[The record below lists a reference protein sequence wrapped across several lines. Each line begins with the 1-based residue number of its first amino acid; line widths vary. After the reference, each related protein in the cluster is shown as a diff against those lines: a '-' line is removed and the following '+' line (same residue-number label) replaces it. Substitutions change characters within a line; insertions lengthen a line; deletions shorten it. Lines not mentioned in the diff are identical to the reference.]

1 MSEMVNEMAYERA
14 DAIDRCAS
22 LGKLFIEH
30 FRKICTSNDNDTKKH
45 WAKEMQSWLDDVKD
59 IVLKQNKKQITFSQ
73 LIDWFFT
80 KGSSVDVIF
89 KDDETLQDNYNE
101 FLKNVSK
108 DFNVSQALIDSKL
121 LTEDRIMSEEIKYVF
136 KAFPDGG
143 GDYGVFPRG
152 VEPTE
157 ENAVI
162 ILSRMNR
169 YFPWEV
175 YVNGEVR
182 KDLSRKLPSDNNIKD
197 IKEFIMSH
205 LDEFLEEETVEE
217 SVITEA
223 PDDDGIMSDDELDA
237 QDQKE
242 RDEFEARLKARRDK
256 VAQQRAERDAKV
268 ARDNELKAQAQ
279 EKAKAIGDD
288 WSFDNLFDK
297 LVPQSGK
304 CDTLAGEL
312 VRAVNKIDYRWYN
325 DGDRFF
331 EDYGIE
337 TCGQPA
343 YFLAMFEHE
352 DETPFWDM
360 FIVCGEDNKDEDE
373 YSNWLNKLRDFVAD
387 YINTHQELLAMDTD
401 DMYDVDRDDV
411 ENWLDENN
419 LIPTYDIDASIP
431 PELDAH
437 IEAGNIDERDLRYE
451 VESWIEDIGGNRYDS
466 VDVSWGSVYVNG
478 CNKNVYDELDGNLY
492 RWLEQYA
499 EDLTEEY
506 GDPNEVEDEDDW
518 AEEIASE
525 LGQDVDMVQNIL
537 DTHSFDSYEDA
548 IEYIKE
554 LIEEEGETDE
564 E

>member
-1 MSEMVNEMAYERA
+1 MA
-14 DAIDRCAS
+14 
-22 LGKLFIEH
+22 
-30 FRKICTSNDNDTKKH
+30 
-45 WAKEMQSWLDDVKD
+45 
-59 IVLKQNKKQITFSQ
+59 
-73 LIDWFFT
+73 
-80 KGSSVDVIF
+80 
-89 KDDETLQDNYNE
+89 
-101 FLKNVSK
+101 
-108 DFNVSQALIDSKL
+108 
-121 LTEDRIMSEEIKYVF
+121 EEIKYVF

-143 GDYGVFPRG
+143 GDYGVFQKG
-152 VEPTE
+152 AEATE

-162 ILSRMNR
+162 ILSRMNK

-175 YVNGEVR
+175 YVNGKKR
-182 KDLSRKLPSDNNIKD
+182 SDLHNKLYDGIASDSIKD
-197 IKEFIMSH
+197 IKEYLMSH
-205 LDEFLEEETVEE
+205 LDEFLEEEKVEE

-312 VRAVNKIDYRWYN
+312 VRAVNKIDYRWWN

-343 YFLAMFEHE
+343 YFLAKFEHE

-373 YSNWLNKLRDFVAD
+373 YGEWVNKLREFVAD

-401 DMYDVDRDDV
+401 DMYDVDSDDV

-431 PELDAH
+431 DELQAH
-437 IEAGNIDERDLRYE
+437 LDAGNIDERDLRYE
-451 VESWIEDIGGNRYDS
+451 VESWVEDIGGNRYDS

-478 CNKNVYDELDGNLY
+478 CNKNIYDELDGGSTLY
-492 RWLEQYA
+492 KWLEDYA
-499 EDLTEEY
+499 EELTDEY

-554 LIEEEGETDE
+554 LIEEERETDE